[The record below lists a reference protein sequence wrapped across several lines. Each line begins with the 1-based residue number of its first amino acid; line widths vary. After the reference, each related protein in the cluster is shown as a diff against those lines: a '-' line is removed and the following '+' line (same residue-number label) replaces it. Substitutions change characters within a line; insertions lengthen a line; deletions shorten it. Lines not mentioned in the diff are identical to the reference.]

1 MLNRN
6 KISNF
11 VDCKITS
18 ICSKPKYVNKPRPC
32 MSVHAQADLIAALN
46 VFFFIISVQYTVSY
60 FKKHIQM
67 CGIKKLGRFMVQCVV
82 FNETN
87 EEERE

>member
-1 MLNRN
+1 
-6 KISNF
+6 
-11 VDCKITS
+11 
-18 ICSKPKYVNKPRPC
+18 

-67 CGIKKLGRFMVQCVV
+67 CGIKKTWAIYGSVRGI
-82 FNETN
+82 
-87 EEERE
+87 